1 MRARTTRFLG
11 ATAIAACAC
20 LTLTGTASAVA
31 PANGLSE
38 TIAAAG
44 SDTTADITGAI
55 LANANSAAAKAS
67 WNTDPDNYVN
77 VPPLLSGTQTFT
89 VPADPFADQVVYSA
103 SNPAP
108 NGSSQGKAALKA
120 SAEAGDG
127 KIDIARSSSARS
139 SSDPSTFEFFS
150 FATDGVTWA
159 SSATGSGAGLTLTLA
174 QLRGIYSGTI
184 TNWNQVGGANAA
196 IVVYLPQTGSGTLSF
211 FTGTVLGFDPTTKP
225 VTIKRFQE
233 HDGNSILAADRSR
246 AIAPF
251 SIAQWIAQGNAV
263 TPDKRAGFTVNP
275 LTGAGFNGSPVSGSA
290 GNYTPAFT
298 TAFLGSRSVYNIVDS
313 RTPSYDQA
321 KRAIGFDTGDTA
333 SIASPLCGGQLATKI
348 KQYGFLTV
356 SGPNGLSCVKS

>member
-1 MRARTTRFLG
+1 MRTRTARFLG
-11 ATAIAACAC
+11 ATAVAACAC

-31 PANGLSE
+31 PANGLQE
-38 TIAAAG
+38 VLAAAG
-44 SDTTADITGAI
+44 SDTTVDITGAI
-55 LANANSAAAKAS
+55 LADANSAAAQGS
-67 WNTDPDNYVN
+67 WNTDPDDHVN

-89 VPADPFADQVVYSA
+89 VPADPFGDEVVYSA

-120 SAEAGDG
+120 SAEAFDG
-127 KIDIARSSSARS
+127 KTDIARSSSGRG
-139 SSDPSTFEFFS
+139 SSDPATFEYYA
-150 FATDGVTWA
+150 FATDGVTWS

-174 QLRGIYSGTI
+174 QLRGIYDGSI

-233 HDGNSILAADRSR
+233 HDGNSIAAGDRAG

-275 LTGAGFNGSPVSGSA
+275 LTGAGFNGSPVAGSA
-290 GNYTPAFT
+290 GGYTPAFT
-298 TAFLGSRSVYNIVDS
+298 TAFLGSRSVYNVLDT

-321 KRAIGFDTGDTA
+321 KRAVGFDDGDSA
-333 SIASPLCGGQLATKI
+333 STASPLCGGQLAATI
-348 KQYGFLTV
+348 QQYGFLTV
-356 SGPNGLSCVKS
+356 SGPGGLSCVRS